1 MSLDQNQDKL
11 DSGQQTIHKYLVIKS
26 KEGDR
31 RAQSELYG
39 LYAKAMY
46 NICRRLM
53 GDEDEAKDALQDAF
67 VDAFLKIHTLEN
79 ENLFSAW
86 IKRIVVNKC
95 INTLR
100 KRKLNMVQIDDRTDF
115 VEEADDT
122 DFQKYEAKRI
132 MRAIDQISE
141 GCRTVLNL
149 YLFEGYDHKEIGEIL
164 GVTESASKAQYSKAK
179 AKIRNLLTDDNS
191 MSYG

>member
-1 MSLDQNQDKL
+1 MSLDQNLENL
-11 DSGQQTIHKYLVIKS
+11 DSGQQSIHKYLVVKS

-39 LYAKAMY
+39 LYAKAMF

-53 GDEDEAKDALQDAF
+53 GNEDEAKDALQDAF

-100 KRKLNMVQIDDRTDF
+100 KKKLEMVEINDRTDY
-115 VEEADDT
+115 VEEEEDT
-122 DFQKYEAKRI
+122 DFQKFEASRI

-149 YLFEGYDHKEIGEIL
+149 YLFEGYDHKEIGTIL

-179 AKIRNLLTDDNS
+179 AKIRKLLMDDNS